1 MTYTSEEIG
10 KNYMVGSPLYE
21 CEDCW
26 GFQYYNHDL
35 TTLHSPQTEHIALY
49 SLSQGKLLSDFF
61 KGTRKETFYYN
72 LNGKVTAL
80 KFKVLINK
88 NNDYQEAMLIMYD
101 GKLYPLN
108 LFSQK
113 SDQILDEYFSNN
125 NRN

>member
-1 MTYTSEEIG
+1 MQPFQTAF
-10 KNYMVGSPLYE
+10 MVCRG
-21 CEDCW
+21 
-26 GFQYYNHDL
+26 QTIYNC
-35 TTLHSPQTEHIALY
+35 
-49 SLSQGKLLSDFF
+49 
-61 KGTRKETFYYN
+61 
-72 LNGKVTAL
+72 
-80 KFKVLINK
+80 LINK

>member
-1 MTYTSEEIG
+1 MNYTSEEFDN
-10 KNYMVGSPLYE
+10 KYEVLNPLYKGYGLE
-21 CEDCW
+21 
-26 GFQYYNHDL
+26 YYNHDL
-35 TTLHSPQTEHIALY
+35 TIVSKLIGEYYFLALY

-80 KFKVLINK
+80 NFKVLINK